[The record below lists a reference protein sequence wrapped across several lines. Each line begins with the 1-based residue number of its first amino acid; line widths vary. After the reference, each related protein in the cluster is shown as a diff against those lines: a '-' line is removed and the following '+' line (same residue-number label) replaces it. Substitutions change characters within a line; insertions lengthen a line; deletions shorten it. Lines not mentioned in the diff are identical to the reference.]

1 MNTPE
6 NFTDLENDTID
17 IVKEV
22 RYYTFFFGLGF

>member
-22 RYYTFFFGLGF
+22 RYYTFFGLGF